1 MAFTSI
7 SSAIISV
14 GRAIRKELWQLT
26 KDNFDDH
33 ESRLG
38 SLETA
43 GSLIQIFDETVY
55 SASASSSLTGLL
67 YYRAKQAIK
76 IVRVQVQIFE
86 KGSITSGTL
95 SLDCKKGSTLGASF
109 ATILTTQASI
119 AFATDPDYTSD
130 DAVINSSL
138 NSLAI
143 DEFIRIDVTS
153 LPTIPLTKMRIIVY
167 GEIE

>member
-7 SSAIISV
+7 SSTLIAIGKAV
-14 GRAIRKELWQLT
+14 KRELWLT
-26 KDNFDDH
+26 TKNNFDDH
-33 ESRLG
+33 ESRLLD
-38 SLETA
+38 LETA
-43 GSLIQIFDETVY
+43 GSLIQIFDVTVLG
-55 SASASSSLTGLL
+55 ADAATLTGLEL
-67 YYRAKQAIK
+67 YRAKQAIK

-86 KGSITSGTL
+86 KGSISSGTL
-95 SLDCKKGSTLGASF
+95 SIDCKKSSTLGGSF
-109 ATILTTQASI
+109 STILTTQGSI
-119 AFATDPDYTSD
+119 NFATDPDYTSD

-153 LPTIPLTKMRIIVY
+153 LPATPLGRFRFIAY